1 MTTNTNL
8 PPCCQVTRRRLGMNY
23 EECASNRVIEVYQWS
38 LPPWHP
44 HCFGLNTI
52 VFLKKLRTH
61 KRLGEIHTR
70 AEGSVQSARSITN

>member
-1 MTTNTNL
+1 MTTITNF
-8 PPCCQVTRRRLGMNY
+8 PPYFQVTRRKLGMNY

-38 LPPWHP
+38 LRPSHP

-52 VFLKKLRTH
+52 VFLKELRRH